1 MNNESLHVTENIN
14 TIITELKTPKDLET
28 LLNDNTGLVIIKLTA
43 TWCGPCKKI
52 NPLVNAWFDKLI
64 HEKITRVVLDIDDNI
79 DLYGFY
85 KKKRVV
91 QGIPTLL
98 AYYDENKHYIP
109 DDITSGSNENETNLF
124 FDRCVEYVK
133 DNYC

>member
-1 MNNESLHVTENIN
+1 MNNESLHVTENTN

-133 DNYC
+133 DNHC

>member
-1 MNNESLHVTENIN
+1 MNNEGLQVTENTN

-133 DNYC
+133 DNHC

>member
-1 MNNESLHVTENIN
+1 MNNESLHVTENTN

-133 DNYC
+133 DNH

>member
-1 MNNESLHVTENIN
+1 MNNEGLHVTENTN

-52 NPLVNAWFDKLI
+52 NPLVNAWFDKLV